1 MEVSIKKG
9 KILIYR
15 VFDLGPEI
23 DLEKVEAVFN
33 ENLKEKF
40 RLDRKHNSSL
50 IISKS
55 PTSIYL
61 GKVNIAIL
69 NENFEAS
76 LICKVWHFGTASLSF
91 QIPIVDT
98 SWGRLEEYSAALDS
112 SVEIDEIAI
121 KKVKEFQHHIKDALP
136 KLNQWETYED
146 YITFFIEE
154 FSDSS
159 IKTEELPL
167 LVDIPKLLWAETK
180 GNLSHKLRGKI
191 LENSY
196 QYFDDDM
203 VVVDWNSALIVEP
216 SGSMDVALIIEFA
229 LNQLLE
235 MRYYDEV
242 LDEKLAQLYSS
253 VVGKKKG
260 LLSNEYSV
268 LAEEAGQMYLEI
280 SEIFENV
287 ENSIKTVGD
296 FYLATIFRNTAKRF
310 KLDDWTRSINEK
322 LSNLAEISKLLHSE
336 VNESRN
342 QSLEIIIIILIAI
355 EVVPFLYNLLSKAF

>member
-1 MEVSIKKG
+1 MDVEIKKG

-50 IISKS
+50 IISNS

-61 GKVNIAIL
+61 GKVPITIL
-69 NENFEAS
+69 GKAFEAS
-76 LICKVWHFGTASLSF
+76 LICKVWQFGTASLSF
-91 QIPIVDT
+91 QIPIENT
-98 SWGRLEEYSAALDS
+98 SWSKLEEYSAFLDTTF
-112 SVEIDEIAI
+112 EIDEIAK
-121 KKVKEFQHHIKDALP
+121 KKVKEFQAHIKDALP
-136 KLNQWETYED
+136 ELNQWQTYED
-146 YITFFIEE
+146 YITFFIQE
-154 FSDSS
+154 FTDQDF
-159 IKTEELPL
+159 KTAELPL
-167 LVDIPKLLWAETK
+167 RVNIPKLLLAEK
-180 GNLSHKLRGKI
+180 RDDLSFKLKNQI

-196 QYFDDDM
+196 QYYDDDL

-242 LDEKLAQLYSS
+242 LDRKLAQLYSS

-260 LLSNEYSV
+260 LLSNEYSK
-268 LAEEAGQMYLEI
+268 LAEEAGQIYLEI
-280 SEIFENV
+280 SEIFENI
-287 ENSIKTVGD
+287 ENSFKTVGD
-296 FYLATIFRNTAKRF
+296 FYLATIFRNSTKRF

-322 LSNLAEISKLLHSE
+322 LSNLAEVSKLLHSE

-355 EVVPFLYNLLSKAF
+355 EVVPFVYNLVMN

>member
-1 MEVSIKKG
+1 MEVQIKKG

-40 RLDRKHNSSL
+40 RIDRKHNSSL

-61 GKVNIAIL
+61 GKVSLSIL
-69 NENFEAS
+69 DETFEAS
-76 LICKVWHFGTASLSF
+76 LFCKVWHFGTASLSF
-91 QIPIVDT
+91 HIPVIDT
-98 SWGRLEEYSAALDS
+98 LWSRLEEYSAALDA
-112 SVEIDEIAI
+112 SVEIDDIA
-121 KKVKEFQHHIKDALP
+121 KRKVKEFQHHIKDALP
-136 KLNQWETYED
+136 ELNQWETFED
-146 YITFFIEE
+146 YITFFVEE
-154 FSDSS
+154 FSDPEL
-159 IKTEELPL
+159 KPAELPL
-167 LVDIPKLLWAETK
+167 RVDIPKLLLAEKK
-180 GNLSHKLRGKI
+180 GHLSHQLRSKI
-191 LENSY
+191 MESSF

-242 LDEKLAQLYSS
+242 LDEKLAQLYRS
-253 VVGKKKG
+253 VVGRKKG
-260 LLSNEYSV
+260 LFSNEYSQ

-280 SEIFENV
+280 SEIFENI
-287 ENSIKTVGD
+287 ENSLKTVGD
-296 FYLATIFRNTAKRF
+296 FYLATIFRNTTKRF

-342 QSLEIIIIILIAI
+342 HSLEIIIIILIAI
-355 EVVPFLYNLLSKAF
+355 EVIPFLYNLI